1 VGPARCARAA
11 TTKDDELEMSP
22 HLHSDPPKPAS
33 IPDRMP
39 APGTLLCDRYRLGP
53 LVGRGGAAAVY
64 RGTDE
69 VLHETVAIKVLL
81 PDGIMRN
88 PRAAHLS
95 FRAEAV
101 SAMRLSHPRILRV
114 YNYEFQAPWEFL
126 IMEFVAGENLGKVVK
141 TLPQGRL
148 TTIETIDVGLGCLE
162 ALEAAHAEGVIHN
175 DLTPANVLL
184 TRAGTIKL
192 CDFGLAH
199 FAAAEAP
206 GSTMTAVGT
215 PAFMSPERITG
226 SRGDARSDLYSLAA
240 TLYQL
245 GNGTTMFGND
255 ADAYYHHVHSPM
267 PASRFLPPALH
278 EVLRTAAE
286 KDPAAR
292 FQSAQEMR
300 LALTAARRVAA
311 GSQPS
316 MEPFVPVVADD
327 PGRELLPPA
336 LRDFDDDDDGLA
348 PAPNTAVD
356 PVHDPS
362 CEILIFEDSAA
373 HAHVHVH
380 AAQGSALRVATRG
393 MVEVPDVIL
402 SSLFGGVHA
411 VKNFQLDRTPV
422 TNAQYAEFLRA
433 TGETPPAH
441 WLGGRPPA
449 QLFDHPVVGVSREQ
463 AARYASFHG
472 KRLPTALE
480 WEAAARG
487 LEGRKFPWGD
497 EYDSARCHGPERGVA
512 ATVAV
517 GSLPA
522 GASSSGALD
531 LVGNVW
537 EWTVDDARA
546 PHPEAGYAWVM
557 GGSFKHRCEQ
567 EGRLARTSVA
577 VGKSYEYLGFRCAA
591 DEGKHV
597 RR

>member
-1 VGPARCARAA
+1 
-11 TTKDDELEMSP
+11 MSP

-33 IPDRMP
+33 ISDRMP

-141 TLPQGRL
+141 TLPEGRL

-199 FAAAEAP
+199 FAAAEAS

-215 PAFMSPERITG
+215 PAFMSPERISG
-226 SRGDARSDLYSLAA
+226 ERGDARSDLYSLAA
-240 TLYQL
+240 TLYVL

-255 ADAYYHHVHSPM
+255 AEAYYHHVNSPM

-300 LALTAARRVAA
+300 LALTAARRVIA
-311 GSQPS
+311 GSQPNVQVS
-316 MEPFVPVVADD
+316 APAVDDDD
-327 PGRELLPPA
+327 PSREPPVRPP
-336 LRDFDDDDDGLA
+336 LRDFDDDEGSA
-348 PAPNTAVD
+348 PAPITAVD
-356 PVHDPS
+356 PVHEKS
-362 CEILIFEDSAA
+362 CEILIFEDSSVHSMPPDVGGEAA
-373 HAHVHVH
+373 PRR
-380 AAQGSALRVATRG
+380 LLRG

-402 SSLFGGVHA
+402 NSLFGGVHA

-422 TNAQYAEFLRA
+422 TNAQYTEFLRA

-441 WLGGRPPA
+441 WLGGRAPA
-449 QLFDHPVVGVSREQ
+449 QMLDHPVVGVSREQ
-463 AARYASFHG
+463 AMRYASFLG

-487 LEGRKFPWGD
+487 LEGHRFPWGD
-497 EYDSARCHGPERGVA
+497 SFEPARCHGPEKGTGKTA
-512 ATVAV
+512 SV
-517 GSLPA
+517 GSLPE

-531 LVGNVW
+531 LIGNVW

-546 PHPEAGYAWVM
+546 PHPEPGYAWVM
-557 GGSFKHRCEQ
+557 GGSFKHSCEQ

-577 VGKSYEYLGFRCAA
+577 TGKSYEYLGFRCAA